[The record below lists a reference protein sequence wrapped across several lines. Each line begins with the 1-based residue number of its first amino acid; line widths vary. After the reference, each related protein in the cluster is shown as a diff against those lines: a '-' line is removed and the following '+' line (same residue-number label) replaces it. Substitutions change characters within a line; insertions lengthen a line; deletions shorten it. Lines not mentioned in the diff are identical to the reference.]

1 MNEFNFNKFKLKFGC
16 GVLVKLINQSSSS
29 FKRYYDEGKEL
40 SNEFMLIIDSYKS
53 SQNNFKIKNRD
64 EEDLFSEDVLVDKNV
79 SEGALCEKRE
89 DEVEAEAHFFAFLLF
104 NIPIALNMMDGCF
117 EIQPDY
123 TNSKIILKLDYISIF
138 DDSKYSI
145 NAEINFANNLI
156 LKDFTGK
163 LKTILKE
170 YL

>member
-1 MNEFNFNKFKLKFGC
+1 
-16 GVLVKLINQSSSS
+16 
-29 FKRYYDEGKEL
+29 
-40 SNEFMLIIDSYKS
+40 
-53 SQNNFKIKNRD
+53 
-64 EEDLFSEDVLVDKNV
+64 
-79 SEGALCEKRE
+79 
-89 DEVEAEAHFFAFLLF
+89 
-104 NIPIALNMMDGCF
+104 MDGCF